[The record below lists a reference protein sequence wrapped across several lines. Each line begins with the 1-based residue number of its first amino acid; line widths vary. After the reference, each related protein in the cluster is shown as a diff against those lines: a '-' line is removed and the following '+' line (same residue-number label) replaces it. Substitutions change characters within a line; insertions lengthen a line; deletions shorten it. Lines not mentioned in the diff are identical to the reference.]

1 MKRKLISKMLVLTFT
16 IVGIGMFSSCKDYE
30 EDMYSE
36 LQGNQNTLESTLQK
50 QIDALKSQLAT
61 MNSTKADLDAV
72 KDSLASY
79 LKKSDF
85 GSKFDES
92 FAIAMANYTCG
103 STKLDSAIASI
114 NNNLANVTNQLN
126 DIKSQQSLYAK
137 NQAKS
142 DSVIAVLVGLTNT
155 LNKTAADAS
164 AQANAAYAL
173 ATKDSVAAA
182 AAMSKAVAALDASD
196 ANSAQITEMKQSISN
211 LNNSLGDL
219 KGTVTS
225 LNNTIVGW
233 GDSLRTAYSNAASA
247 KALADGNAAWIDAF
261 KNVYQTKIDSINTV
275 TADLQTS
282 INEVRD
288 LANSNY
294 EKANQ
299 YTDTAIK
306 DVKDL
311 LTKQISDANDAIN
324 ATNIKLGDLK
334 TAYETEDKVLQG
346 EIDQLNKDVATV
358 NAKLTTLTNAINARF
373 TNVLTK
379 LVTGIIV
386 QGTENP
392 VFGSIALP
400 LDIRSNVLIAYYGTN
415 ITPGTRDFPYYKST
429 YEADYES
436 GNSFSSADI
445 DFLKNN
451 CNTVVQSVKNGA
463 TLMDDS
469 IGNAGTIYLT
479 INPTSTDFSNLPV
492 TLVNS
497 QDVASGITLG
507 ALKKSDKTLT
517 FGYTRSSSNNGFYEA
532 PATLSADK
540 INDVKINIQSGLT
553 SAMKDALTALKNK
566 STNIDIT
573 GLASSIY
580 NQFNGVLDAE
590 GVKTTWTDSLGERSV
605 VSQYNIAAT
614 AIHPLSFK
622 FLEGTSLL
630 KLPTI
635 SPLSEINL
643 NLDSVNFN
651 FNPTFTIKGNAAHI
665 TLSHVNFSAD
675 EINVIINVPDVN
687 SAVVD
692 PVTNKV
698 TWTMIADTV
707 KLDDLKDFVSNLNT
721 ELNGQIDDW
730 DTNINQELQKQVD
743 DLVSQINTE
752 VSSKLSEISG
762 QLNQSVN
769 DVLKEISNQV
779 AGKFSSYIGKLN
791 NYITQINSFTSKIN
805 KYLSD
810 PNHYLQVCLLYQG
823 ADGAYH
829 QLSNS
834 KVYPTEFN
842 VSGGTATSFLPT
854 SYTAEIAA
862 PAYEKF
868 VAVTNVYKGNASAQG
883 GDAACLAALKAA
895 NNLKFMNEVIPGKRL
910 TVPFEATLTDC
921 VYEITYSALDYN
933 GYSSTRKF
941 YVKVVK

>member
-1 MKRKLISKMLVLTFT
+1 MKRKLISKVLLLTL
-16 IVGIGMFSSCKDYE
+16 IMVGIGMISSCKDYD

-36 LQGNQNTLESTLQK
+36 LKGNQNTLESTLQK
-50 QIDALKSQLAT
+50 QIDALKSQLTT

-72 KDSLASY
+72 KDSLTSY

-92 FAIAMANYTCG
+92 FAIAMANYTVG
-103 STKLDSAIASI
+103 GTKLDAAIVNI
-114 NNNLANVTNQLN
+114 NNNITNVTNQLN
-126 DIKSQQSLYAK
+126 DIKSQQAMYAK
-137 NQAKS
+137 SQAKS

-173 ATKDSVAAA
+173 AMKDSAAAA
-182 AAMSKAVAALDASD
+182 AAMSKAVAALEASN
-196 ANSAQITEMKQSISN
+196 ANSTQITGMKQSISD
-211 LNNSLGDL
+211 LNSSLGDL
-219 KGTVTS
+219 KGTVTN

-233 GDSLRTAYSNAASA
+233 GDSLRTAYNNAAYA
-247 KALADGNAAWIDAF
+247 KALADGNAAWINSF

-275 TADLQTS
+275 TSDLQTT

-294 EKANQ
+294 QKANQ

-311 LTKQISDANDAIN
+311 LQKQISDANDAIN

-334 TAYETEDKVLQG
+334 TAYETEDKVLQS
-346 EIDQLNKDVATV
+346 EIDQLNKDVAAV
-358 NAKLTTLTNAINARF
+358 NAKLTTLTNALNARF
-373 TNVLTK
+373 TDVLTK

-400 LDIRSNVLIAYYGTN
+400 IGIRSNVLMAYYGTN
-415 ITPGTRDFPYYKST
+415 VTPGTREFPYYKST
-429 YEADYES
+429 YEANYES
-436 GNSFSSADI
+436 ASAFSSTDLA
-445 DFLKNN
+445 FLKNN
-451 CNTVVQSVKNGA
+451 CGTTPQLFSNGA

-479 INPTSTDFSNLPV
+479 INPSSTDFSNLPV

-497 QDVASGITLG
+497 QDKASGITLG

-540 INDVKINIQSGLT
+540 IDDVKINIESGLK
-553 SAMKDALTALKNK
+553 SSMKDALTTLKNK

-573 GLASSIY
+573 GLVSTIY
-580 NQFNGVLDAE
+580 DQFNGVLDAE
-590 GVKTTWTDSLGERSV
+590 GVKTTWSDSLGEHSIL
-605 VSQYNIAAT
+605 SNYNIAAT

-635 SPLSEINL
+635 SPLAEINL
-643 NLDSVNFN
+643 NIDSINFN
-651 FNPTFTIKGNAAHI
+651 FNPTFTIKGTAAHI
-665 TLSHVNFSAD
+665 TLSHVNFTAD
-675 EINVIINVPDVN
+675 EINVIINIPDAN

-698 TWTMIADTV
+698 TWTMVPDTV
-707 KLDDLKDFVSNLNT
+707 KLNDLKNFVDSLNYQM
-721 ELNGQIDDW
+721 NGQIDNW
-730 DTNINQELQKQVD
+730 NTTINSELQKQVD
-743 DLVSQINTE
+743 DLVSQINTQ
-752 VSSKLSEISG
+752 VSSKLSEING

-769 DVLKEISNQV
+769 DVLNDIRDQI
-779 AGKFSSYIGKLN
+779 AGKLSSYTGKLN
-791 NYITQINSFTSKIN
+791 NYISRINSFTSRIN

-810 PNHYLQVCLLYQG
+810 PNHYLQVCMLYQG
-823 ADGAYH
+823 SDGAYH
-829 QLSNS
+829 QLSNT
-834 KVYPTEFN
+834 KTYPTIFN
-842 VSGGTATSFLPT
+842 VSGGSATSLLPT

-868 VAVTNVYKGNASAQG
+868 IAVTNVYKGNTSAQG
-883 GDAACLAALKAA
+883 GDPDCLNALKAA
-895 NNLKFMNEVIPGKRL
+895 NNLKYINKVISGKRL